1 MSIQDLGS
9 VGELIAAIATIA
21 TLGYLGFQIRQNTRA
36 LKSSAFHGVTDS
48 FNLIN
53 TTIAHDESLARI
65 FRLGTEDLGQLSDDE
80 RVRFAFLL
88 LSAFRVFETL
98 YYQALNRT
106 GETDLWETEKITMVA
121 LLSGPG
127 TRAWWSANP
136 LSFTP
141 TFREFVEQEILPQ
154 VADIPAA

>member
-1 MSIQDLGS
+1 
-9 VGELIAAIATIA
+9 
-21 TLGYLGFQIRQNTRA
+21 
-36 LKSSAFHGVTDS
+36 VTDS

-53 TTIAHDESLARI
+53 TTIAHDETLARI
-65 FRLGTEDLGQLSDDE
+65 FRLGTEDLAQLTDDE
-80 RVRFAFLL
+80 RVRFGFLF

-106 GETDLWETEKITMVA
+106 GDTGLWETEKTTMVA

-127 TRAWWSANP
+127 TLVWWRANP

-141 TFREFVEQEILPQ
+141 TFREFVEREILPQ
-154 VADIPAA
+154 VAELPAA